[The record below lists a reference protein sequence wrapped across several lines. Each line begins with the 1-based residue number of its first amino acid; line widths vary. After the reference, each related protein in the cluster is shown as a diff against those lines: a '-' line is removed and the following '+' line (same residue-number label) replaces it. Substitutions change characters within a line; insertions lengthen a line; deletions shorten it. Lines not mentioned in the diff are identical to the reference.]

1 VAEYLYP
8 NVTVAAQPSYEIGYR
23 GAELAIQRIHG
34 ELDPSEPVHIQL
46 DAPLELKKSSLQTPA
61 KVAAK

>member
-1 VAEYLYP
+1 M
-8 NVTVAAQPSYEIGYR
+8 AAQPSYEIGYR
-23 GAELAIQRIHG
+23 GAELAMQRIHG

-61 KVAAK
+61 KVATK